1 MNTLYEGEELPE
13 GDGELLIALFRMW
26 VEDDSAL
33 IDTMR
38 GKPIYLGLAMNP
50 DNVVKMK
57 PQNLLT
63 NMPLP
68 SEA

>member
-1 MNTLYEGEELPE
+1 M
-13 GDGELLIALFRMW
+13 R

-38 GKPIYLGLAMNP
+38 GKPIYLGLAMTAEKI
-50 DNVVKMK
+50 VRMK

-68 SEA
+68 REA